1 LVDIRS
7 GRCKGC
13 NDDHKPCD
21 LRVTFK
27 EFERLAR
34 LRSELV
40 KKSEE
45 LEDELTL
52 AEEEAA
58 RAHLRVVEARNRART
73 ARKRALAA
81 ELKEDEAY
89 ARESAGI
96 AEVAEMEVAANNS
109 VSGPSSSTVDVESW
123 GFNPADLSA
132 LPEEWSFAGGVS
144 AEWDL
149 LAGGLGGGTPPVEAG
164 NSSSS

>member
-1 LVDIRS
+1 
-7 GRCKGC
+7 
-13 NDDHKPCD
+13 
-21 LRVTFK
+21 
-27 EFERLAR
+27 LAR
-34 LRSELV
+34 LRSELI

-73 ARKRALAA
+73 TRKRALAA
-81 ELKEDEAY
+81 ELKEDKAY

-96 AEVAEMEVAANNS
+96 AEVARIEVAANS
-109 VSGPSSSTVDVESW
+109 FVSGPSSSTVDMESW
-123 GFNPADLSA
+123 GFNPADFSA
-132 LPEEWSFAGGVS
+132 LPDEWSFAGSVS
-144 AEWDL
+144 AKWDL
-149 LAGGLGGGTPPVEAG
+149 LASGPSGGTPPVEAG

>member
-1 LVDIRS
+1 
-7 GRCKGC
+7 
-13 NDDHKPCD
+13 
-21 LRVTFK
+21 VTFK

-34 LRSELV
+34 LRSELI

-81 ELKEDEAY
+81 ELKEDKAY
-89 ARESAGI
+89 ARESASI
-96 AEVAEMEVAANNS
+96 AEVARMEVAANS
-109 VSGPSSSTVDVESW
+109 FVSGPSSLTVDMESW
-123 GFNPADLSA
+123 GFNPADFSA
-132 LPEEWSFAGGVS
+132 LPDKWSFASSVS

-149 LAGGLGGGTPPVEAG
+149 LASGPGGGTPPVEAG